1 MPSLMDLDLD
11 SDEDGV
17 TEVSTALTD
26 DEELCKSPDTA
37 SGERKYIAETKDLK
51 DLITSKMNEAY
62 GELDEH
68 KTTDVSAAHDIMTE
82 ERETEKT
89 EELLMVKESNIS
101 SEMCNSVDNDNIEE
115 IKTNLSKTETESTD
129 LIKQE
134 TADLSNERES
144 LNEQELENK
153 AVCEEKTSGEEIP
166 PLLEENKAKLL
177 MADTIDKT
185 ETDQIGSESNE
196 NIQIDLDD
204 VYLSPDVRTEVPLE
218 RKDSNMN
225 DVSQSSKIGNSVS
238 VSSSNNNDALPQ
250 PDIDYSLVN
259 RTNNGPNQA
268 YSDSSSVSK
277 ENEPILNNNNTLPS
291 APVALTSAVS
301 LVSSVN
307 NALPSAM
314 AMMPPPGNNVAPQSL
329 LMNNIDPVLY
339 QLVLAQL
346 MQAYP
351 DLAANP
357 DMLSSVAVQ
366 QTNLLQFYMA
376 SGQISAANVAG
387 VDGQGGLG
395 MMAMLGGLEQVG
407 TVPQLPLSE
416 TDQNRNN
423 SAAAANQTSSS
434 SVASKDTVNVKLER
448 DFGRDSSSKN
458 VPITASNSAS
468 SKGLP
473 VLENRTSVEPPAKP
487 LPYRPPGLREKAAF
501 SEPTLQNKPVNAVS
515 SSNVKTSENPFS
527 ASKRQTLPDNSVTG
541 IPASSRAK
549 TSNTVSRLNDCNVPL
564 RRPFTQSIPVSHS
577 SNPPTG
583 NNQMNHRMDI
593 KNMPPGLSANNEP
606 LRRPFKETS
615 IPVSRA
621 SNTLPM
627 SFTSTTTSNNETICA
642 NLPNTMQGFKPVIS
656 VVNQNKPVKTV
667 VNQSVNPSD
676 TIQGFKPVN
685 TALNQNRPVNT
696 VVNQSVNPSDTIQGF
711 KPVNTA
717 FNQNRPVKTV
727 VNQSVNPSDTIQ
739 GFKPVNTAVNQ
750 NKNVKTVVK
759 QSMNPTG
766 AIQGFKPVN
775 QSKPVKPVVNQ
786 SVNGAKNYCSQPNF
800 VDSAKKLKTTD
811 FLPQYAKRH
820 SPELRDKFNE
830 QPSRDFMPN
839 FVKTEYNQTRNNE
852 NTVSKPNDEP
862 SYDNHQNYQRDLPP
876 RFRRM
881 SAPQRQSSTEE
892 DWDGEID
899 EFPETK
905 TVKFNPKRQLHLRSS
920 SSRKPLANDSKLCNL
935 FPIVRKLDDVFNFY
949 SNFNRKFCK
958 QTVKTLIRHRIV
970 RHLLWG
976 CTFCLRPTERTL
988 TLHAE

>member
-26 DEELCKSPDTA
+26 DEELYKSPDIA
-37 SGERKYIAETKDLK
+37 GGERKYIAETKDLK

-68 KTTDVSAAHDIMTE
+68 KITDVSAAHDIMTE

-89 EELLMVKESNIS
+89 EELLMVKESDIS
-101 SEMCNSVDNDNIEE
+101 SETFNAVDNDNIEE
-115 IKTNLSKTETESTD
+115 IKTYLSKTETESTN

-134 TADLSNERES
+134 TADVSNEREC

-153 AVCEEKTSGEEIP
+153 AVCQEKTSGEEIP

-185 ETDQIGSESNE
+185 DIDQIGSESNE
-196 NIQIDLDD
+196 NIQIGLDD
-204 VYLSPDVRTEVPLE
+204 VYLSPDVHTEVPSE

-225 DVSQSSKIGNSVS
+225 DVSQSSKIDNSVS
-238 VSSSNNNDALPQ
+238 ASSSNNNDALPQ
-250 PDIDYSLVN
+250 PDIDSSVVN

-268 YSDSSSVSK
+268 YSNSSSVSK
-277 ENEPILNNNNTLPS
+277 ENEPILNNNNTLSS
-291 APVALTSAVS
+291 APMALTSTVS
-301 LVSSVN
+301 LVSSMN

-314 AMMPPPGNNVAPQSL
+314 AMIPPPGNNVAPQSL

-434 SVASKDTVNVKLER
+434 SVASIDTVNVKLER
-448 DFGRDSSSKN
+448 DSERDSSSKN
-458 VPITASNSAS
+458 VPLLASNLAS
-468 SKGLP
+468 SNGLP
-473 VLENRTSVEPPAKP
+473 ALENRTSVEPPARP
-487 LPYRPPGLREKAAF
+487 LPYRPPGFREKAAF
-501 SEPTLQNKPVNAVS
+501 SDPTLQNKPVNAVS

-527 ASKRQTLPDNSVTG
+527 ASKRQTLPDNSVTS

-564 RRPFTQSIPVSHS
+564 RRPFTQSIPVSHPS
-577 SNPPTG
+577 VPPTE

-627 SFTSTTTSNNETICA
+627 SFTSTTTSNN
-642 NLPNTMQGFKPVIS
+642 
-656 VVNQNKPVKTV
+656 
-667 VNQSVNPSD
+667 
-676 TIQGFKPVN
+676 QGFKPVN
-685 TALNQNRPVNT
+685 TALNQNRPVKT
-696 VVNQSVNPSDTIQGF
+696 VVNQSMNPSDTMQGF
-711 KPVNTA
+711 KPVYTA
-717 FNQNRPVKTV
+717 VNQNRPVKTV

-750 NKNVKTVVK
+750 NRPVKTVVN

-775 QSKPVKPVVNQ
+775 TAVNQNKAVKPVVNQ
-786 SVNGAKNYCSQPNF
+786 SVNEAKNYSSQPNF
-800 VDSAKKLKTTD
+800 VESAKKQKTTD

-839 FVKTEYNQTRNNE
+839 FVKTEYNQTRNTQ
-852 NTVSKPNDEP
+852 NTVSKPNGEP

-920 SSRKPLANDSKLCNL
+920 SSRKPVANDSKLFNPITECI
-935 FPIVRKLDDVFNFY
+935 FP
-949 SNFNRKFCK
+949 S
-958 QTVKTLIRHRIV
+958 
-970 RHLLWG
+970 
-976 CTFCLRPTERTL
+976 L
-988 TLHAE
+988 TIGQVHFQF

>member
-11 SDEDGV
+11 SDEDDV

-26 DEELCKSPDTA
+26 DEDVYKSPDTA
-37 SGERKYIAETKDLK
+37 GGERKYIAETKDLK

-68 KTTDVSAAHDIMTE
+68 KITDVTAAHDIMTE

-89 EELLMVKESNIS
+89 EEILMVKESNIS
-101 SEMCNSVDNDNIEE
+101 SETLNSVDNDNIEE
-115 IKTNLSKTETESTD
+115 IKTLSKTEAESTN

-153 AVCEEKTSGEEIP
+153 AVCEEKTSGEEIS

-185 ETDQIGSESNE
+185 ETDQFGSESNE

-204 VYLSPDVRTEVPLE
+204 VYLSPDVHTEVPSE

-225 DVSQSSKIGNSVS
+225 DVSQSSKIDKLVS
-238 VSSSNNNDALPQ
+238 VSSSNNNDALPYS
-250 PDIDYSLVN
+250 DIDSSVVN
-259 RTNNGPNQA
+259 RTKNGPTQA

-277 ENEPILNNNNTLPS
+277 ENEPILNNNNNTLPL

-314 AMMPPPGNNVAPQSL
+314 AMIPPPGNNVAPQSL
-329 LMNNIDPVLY
+329 LMNNLDPVLY

-407 TVPQLPLSE
+407 TVPQLLLSE

-423 SAAAANQTSSS
+423 SASAANHTTSS
-434 SVASKDTVNVKLER
+434 SVASNDTVNVKLER
-448 DFGRDSSSKN
+448 DSGRDSNSKN
-458 VPITASNSAS
+458 LPITASNSAS
-468 SKGLP
+468 SNGLP

-487 LPYRPPGLREKAAF
+487 LPYRPPGFREKAAF
-501 SEPTLQNKPVNAVS
+501 SDPTLQNKPVNAVS

-527 ASKRQTLPDNSVTG
+527 ASKRQILPDNSVTG

-577 SNPPTG
+577 SVPPTG
-583 NNQMNHRMDI
+583 NNQMNHRTDI

-627 SFTSTTTSNNETICA
+627 SFTSTTTSNNQTISA
-642 NLPNTMQGFKPVIS
+642 NLPNTLQGFKPVNTA
-656 VVNQNKPVKTV
+656 VNQNKPVKTV

-685 TALNQNRPVNT
+685 TA
-696 VVNQSVNPSDTIQGF
+696 
-711 KPVNTA
+711 
-717 FNQNRPVKTV
+717 
-727 VNQSVNPSDTIQ
+727 
-739 GFKPVNTAVNQ
+739 VNQ
-750 NKNVKTVVK
+750 NKLVKTAVN

-775 QSKPVKPVVNQ
+775 TVVNQNKPVKPVVNQ
-786 SVNGAKNYCSQPNF
+786 SVNEAKNYSSQPNF
-800 VDSAKKLKTTD
+800 VDSAKKQKTTD

-852 NTVSKPNDEP
+852 NTVSKPNGEP

-920 SSRKPLANDSKLCNL
+920 SSRKPVANDSKLFN
-935 FPIVRKLDDVFNFY
+935 PIIPNVFAHPYQLDKFI
-949 SNFNRKFCK
+949 SNFKVVGLFFQFLFKF
-958 QTVKTLIRHRIV
+958 
-970 RHLLWG
+970 
-976 CTFCLRPTERTL
+976 
-988 TLHAE
+988 

>member
-11 SDEDGV
+11 SDEDDV

-26 DEELCKSPDTA
+26 DEDVYKSPDNA
-37 SGERKYIAETKDLK
+37 GGERKYIAETKDLK

-68 KTTDVSAAHDIMTE
+68 KITDIGAAHDIMTE
-82 ERETEKT
+82 ESETEKT
-89 EELLMVKESNIS
+89 EELLMVKESDIS

-115 IKTNLSKTETESTD
+115 IKTLSKTETESTN
-129 LIKQE
+129 LMKEE
-134 TADLSNERES
+134 TADLSNEREN

-153 AVCEEKTSGEEIP
+153 AVCKEKTSGEEIP

-177 MADTIDKT
+177 KADTIDKT

-196 NIQIDLDD
+196 NIQIDLDG
-204 VYLSPDVRTEVPLE
+204 VYLSPDVHTEVPSE

-225 DVSQSSKIGNSVS
+225 DVSQSSKIDNSFS
-238 VSSSNNNDALPQ
+238 VSSSNNNDALPH
-250 PDIDYSLVN
+250 PDVDYSVVN

-314 AMMPPPGNNVAPQSL
+314 AMMSTPGNNVAPQSL

-387 VDGQGGLG
+387 VDGQAGLG

-416 TDQNRNN
+416 TDLNRNN

-434 SVASKDTVNVKLER
+434 SVAFKDTVNVKLER
-448 DFGRDSSSKN
+448 DSGRDSSSKN
-458 VPITASNSAS
+458 VPLLSSNSAS
-468 SKGLP
+468 SNGLP

-487 LPYRPPGLREKAAF
+487 LPYRPPGFREKAAF
-501 SEPTLQNKPVNAVS
+501 SDPTLQNKPVNAVS

-564 RRPFTQSIPVSHS
+564 RRPFTQSIPVSHPS
-577 SNPPTG
+577 VPPTG
-583 NNQMNHRMDI
+583 NNQINHGTDI

-606 LRRPFKETS
+606 LRRPVKETS
-615 IPVSRA
+615 IPDSRA

-627 SFTSTTTSNNETICA
+627 SFTSTTTSNNQTISA
-642 NLPNTMQGFKPVIS
+642 NLPNTMQGFKPVNS

-685 TALNQNRPVNT
+685 S
-696 VVNQSVNPSDTIQGF
+696 VVNQNKTVKTVVNPSDTIQGF

-727 VNQSVNPSDTIQ
+727 VNQSMNPSDTIQ

-750 NKNVKTVVK
+750 NKTVKTVVNR
-759 QSMNPTG
+759 SMNPTG

-775 QSKPVKPVVNQ
+775 TAVNQNKPVKPVVNQ
-786 SVNGAKNYCSQPNF
+786 SVNEAKNYSSQPNF
-800 VDSAKKLKTTD
+800 VESAKKQKTTD

-852 NTVSKPNDEP
+852 NTVSKPNGEP

-920 SSRKPLANDSKLCNL
+920 SSRKPVANDSKLFN
-935 FPIVRKLDDVFNFY
+935 PIIPNVFAHPYQLDEFI
-949 SNFNRKFCK
+949 SNFKVVGRCFQFLLENSVSK
-958 QTVKTLIRHRIV
+958 Q
-970 RHLLWG
+970 
-976 CTFCLRPTERTL
+976 
-988 TLHAE
+988 

>member
-26 DEELCKSPDTA
+26 DEELYKSPDIA
-37 SGERKYIAETKDLK
+37 GGERKYIAETKDLK

-68 KTTDVSAAHDIMTE
+68 KITDVSAVHDIMVE

-89 EELLMVKESNIS
+89 EELLTIKESNIS

-115 IKTNLSKTETESTD
+115 IKTNLSKTETESTN

-134 TADLSNERES
+134 TADLSNERER

-185 ETDQIGSESNE
+185 ETDQIESESNE

-204 VYLSPDVRTEVPLE
+204 VYLSPDVHTEVPSE

-225 DVSQSSKIGNSVS
+225 DVSQSSKIDNSVS
-238 VSSSNNNDALPQ
+238 VSSSNNNDALPH

-277 ENEPILNNNNTLPS
+277 ESEPILNNNNTLPS

-339 QLVLAQL
+339 HLVLAQL

-416 TDQNRNN
+416 PDQNRNN
-423 SAAAANQTSSS
+423 SAATANQTKSS
-434 SVASKDTVNVKLER
+434 SVAANDTVNVKLER
-448 DFGRDSSSKN
+448 DSGRDSSSKN
-458 VPITASNSAS
+458 VPIIASNSAS

-487 LPYRPPGLREKAAF
+487 LPYRPPGFREKAAF
-501 SEPTLQNKPVNAVS
+501 SDPTLQNKPVNAVS

-564 RRPFTQSIPVSHS
+564 RRPFTQSIPVSHLS
-577 SNPPTG
+577 IPPTG

-606 LRRPFKETS
+606 HRRPFKETS

-621 SNTLPM
+621 SNFLPM
-627 SFTSTTTSNNETICA
+627 SFTSTTTSNNQTISA
-642 NLPNTMQGFKPVIS
+642 NLPNTMQGFKPVNS

-685 TALNQNRPVNT
+685 TALNQNKPVKTAVNQSMNPPGAIQGFKPVNT
-696 VVNQSVNPSDTIQGF
+696 AVNQNKAVKPVVNQSVNPSDTIQGF
-711 KPVNTA
+711 KPVNPA
-717 FNQNRPVKTV
+717 VNQNKIVKTV
-727 VNQSVNPSDTIQ
+727 VNQS
-739 GFKPVNTAVNQ
+739 
-750 NKNVKTVVK
+750 
-759 QSMNPTG
+759 MNPPG

-775 QSKPVKPVVNQ
+775 TVVNQNMPVKPVVNQ
-786 SVNGAKNYCSQPNF
+786 SVNEAKNYSSQPNF
-800 VDSAKKLKTTD
+800 VDSVKKQKTTD

-852 NTVSKPNDEP
+852 NTVSKLNGEP
-862 SYDNHQNYQRDLPP
+862 SYENHQNYQRDLPP

-881 SAPQRQSSTEE
+881 SAPQRQSSIEE

-920 SSRKPLANDSKLCNL
+920 SSRKPVANDSKLCNL
-935 FPIVRKLDDVFNFY
+935 FIPNVFFHPYQLDEFI
-949 SNFNRKFCK
+949 SNFKVVGRCFQFLFKF
-958 QTVKTLIRHRIV
+958 
-970 RHLLWG
+970 
-976 CTFCLRPTERTL
+976 
-988 TLHAE
+988 